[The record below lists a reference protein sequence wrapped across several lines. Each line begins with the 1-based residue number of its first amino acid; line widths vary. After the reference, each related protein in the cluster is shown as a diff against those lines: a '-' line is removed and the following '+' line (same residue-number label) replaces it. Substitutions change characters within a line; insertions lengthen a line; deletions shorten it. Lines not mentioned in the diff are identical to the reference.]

1 MSTYFWNTSTFFN
14 DFKNELKKTKIQT
27 IKIASAY
34 ISIKGAQYLKDAIE
48 SLNLHAEEIQ
58 VYCSSSLN
66 ELEPSNV
73 LKLLST
79 FSTVYIV
86 HEPFLHSKVYEL
98 DVKDS
103 IITYC
108 GSANLT
114 EGGLFNNFELMVKNE
129 THEELLDKFWENLW
143 QNSIE
148 VNDEVITLYQQYPSV
163 IPSESTKKQVTKI
176 KNRLKTIYEQQC
188 IESHYPNLNG
198 FYFEVDD
205 YTTFTEKYW
214 GDSSL
219 ATRHKR
225 KSTQKKLLDL
235 NEEIAPFAKKHD
247 LFTHYRPE
255 HITSGIDPSP
265 FNFYRVTGIWM
276 RYGKSK
282 SELNPFGYSNFGRNS
297 SPIEQFHKHAC
308 LQLSIGG
315 EGINIGMFHSTAN
328 GGVDRGHVD
337 DHWEE
342 VKQNILKVYDDI
354 RGNEFVWSIY
364 SNKENRLHAAF
375 DLDKGTAIEFIEF
388 YSKYSMDGFE
398 SFCMRHYDT
407 DDLRIKTENKILS
420 EVYITFEAILP
431 LYKVMT
437 YRVPVDQR

>member
-14 DFKNELKKTKIQT
+14 DFKNELKKSKTQT

-34 ISIKGAQYLKDAIE
+34 ISIKGAQYLKDAIL
-48 SLNLHAEEIQ
+48 SLDLNLEEIE
-58 VYCSSSLN
+58 VYCSSSFN
-66 ELEPSNV
+66 EQEPSKILN
-73 LKLLST
+73 LLST

-98 DVKDS
+98 HTEDS

-114 EGGLFNNFELMVKNE
+114 EGGLINNYELMVKNE
-129 THEELLDKFWENLW
+129 SDKELLDNFWEDLW
-143 QNSIE
+143 QNSIK
-148 VNDEVITLYQQYPSV
+148 VNDEVIALYQQYPNT
-163 IPSESTKKQVTKI
+163 IPSESNQKQVTKI
-176 KNRLKTIYEQQC
+176 LKRLKIIYEQQC
-188 IESHYPNLNG
+188 TESQYPDLND
-198 FYFEVDD
+198 FYFDVND
-205 YTTFTEKYW
+205 YATFTEQYW
-214 GDSSL
+214 EDGSQE
-219 ATRHKR
+219 TRLKR

-247 LFTHYRPE
+247 LYNHYRPE

-282 SELNPFGYSNFGRNS
+282 SELNPFGYSNFGKIS

-315 EGINIGMFHSTAN
+315 EGVNIGMFHSTAN
-328 GGVDRGHVD
+328 GGVDRGYVD

-342 VKQNILKVYDDI
+342 VKQNILNIYDDI
-354 RGNEFVWSIY
+354 RGYEFVWSIY
-364 SNKENRLHAAF
+364 SNKENILHATF
-375 DLDKGTAIEFIEF
+375 SIDKGTPTEFIDF
-388 YSKYSMDGFE
+388 YRKYDMDGFE

-407 DDLRIKTENKILS
+407 DNLRIKTENNILN
-420 EVYITFEAILP
+420 EVYETFEAILP
-431 LYKVMT
+431 LYKAMT
-437 YRVPVDQR
+437 YRIPVDQR